1 MFKISEKFDSIKLK
15 WEGYVLKYFAVF
27 LPMLDEQKSKDYR
40 EEHLKFLENLRNKD
54 TIIMN
59 GRFTDGAGGLVI
71 YKGENQNEIKALVEQ
86 DPYIVNNAR
95 YYEIH
100 EWEMVTNYNIKE

>member
-1 MFKISEKFDSIKLK
+1 M
-15 WEGYVLKYFAVF
+15 KYFAVF

-40 EEHLKFLENLRNKD
+40 EEHLNFLEDLRSND

-71 YKGENQNEIKALVEQ
+71 YKGNDQDEIKALVEQ
-86 DPYIVNNAR
+86 DPYIINGVR
-95 YYEIH
+95 YYEMH
-100 EWEMVTNYNIKE
+100 EWDMVSNYNI